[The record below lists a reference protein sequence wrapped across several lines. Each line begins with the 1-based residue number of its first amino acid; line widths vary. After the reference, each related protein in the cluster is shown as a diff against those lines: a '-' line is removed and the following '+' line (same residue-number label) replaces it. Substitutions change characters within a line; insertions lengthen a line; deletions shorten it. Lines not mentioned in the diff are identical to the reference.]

1 MPAPLPARMTTMKTV
16 VIIAALALLPLST
29 AFASSH
35 YETMYRDT
43 IRPHGQPRSQKVYDA
58 ALDYCYGEIHE
69 SRTEPDT
76 QAFKDCMTGRGYQ
89 YRWTKEVQDAPR
101 KTSRTARQDDGT
113 YISSDTG
120 EVCHSYG
127 IVGVCSPPN
136 GTVHYTN
143 DEGLNCTRTGLM
155 SVCTNF

>member
-1 MPAPLPARMTTMKTV
+1 MPAHLPTRMTTTK
-16 VIIAALALLPLST
+16 IAIAAAALALLPLST

-43 IRPHGQPRSQKVYDA
+43 IRPHGQLRSQKIYDA
-58 ALDYCYGEIHE
+58 ALDYCYGETHE

-76 QAFKDCMTGRGYQ
+76 QAFKDCMAGRGYQ
-89 YRWTKEVQDAPR
+89 YRSTKEVQDQPR
-101 KTSRTARQDDGT
+101 RTARTAPQDDT

-120 EVCHSYG
+120 NVCHSYG
-127 IVGVCSPPN
+127 IVGVCTPPN

-143 DEGLNCTRTGLM
+143 DEGLNCTRTGLFSM
-155 SVCTNF
+155 CTNF